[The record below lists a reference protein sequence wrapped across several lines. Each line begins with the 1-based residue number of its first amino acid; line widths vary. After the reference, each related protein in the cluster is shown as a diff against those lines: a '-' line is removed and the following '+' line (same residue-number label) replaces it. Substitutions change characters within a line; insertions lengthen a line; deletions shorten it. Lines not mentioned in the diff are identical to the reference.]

1 MYCVG
6 GTGTQDLTIKELGGA
21 GAIIGLDEEIDAS
34 YTTVIPGTFVEAS
47 TVGNTIDLY
56 INSTKYVLFFFHC
69 PFHHAQMGNVITFS
83 CLLNW
88 NSGMLERLF
97 TTTEVPAPFLASFS
111 SRGPQTIT
119 PNILKVM
126 SLSLS
131 LLFQLLGF

>member
-97 TTTEVPAPFLASFS
+97 TRQQLQKSLLHSLLLFHLEVLKQSPQIS
-111 SRGPQTIT
+111 SR
-119 PNILKVM
+119 
-126 SLSLS
+126 
-131 LLFQLLGF
+131 